1 MRAYDRLRSTAVTIM
16 ERLDAYGVELDDEGV
31 HVMMSPVNRHEL
43 AISRLLR
50 QLLPQVGPDMV
61 AHSGTPEIDDPATG
75 RLRRPDLVVVPE
87 AALARP
93 GQTYLRPEDVELV
106 AEVVSVPN
114 PENDYENKTIDYPAM
129 GIPTYLIVDPRKSTV
144 TVFSDPGPA
153 PEGTRY
159 RVRHDYVFGD
169 QVDAGSY
176 AIDSGA
182 FLPYEGD
189 G

>member
-1 MRAYDRLRSTAVTIM
+1 MRAYERLRPTAVAIM
-16 ERLDAYGVELDDEGV
+16 EQLDAYGVELDDQGV

-50 QLLPQVGPDMV
+50 QLLPQVGPEMI

-93 GQTYLRPEDVELV
+93 GLTYLRPEDVELV
-106 AEVVSVPN
+106 VEVVSAPN
-114 PENDYENKTIDYPAM
+114 PENDYEHKAADYPAM
-129 GIPTYLIVDPRKSTV
+129 GIPTYVIIDPRKSTV
-144 TVFSDPGPA
+144 TILSDPGPT

-159 RVRHDYVFGD
+159 RTRHDHVFGD
-169 QVDAGSY
+169 QITAGGY
-176 AIDSGA
+176 AIDSSA
-182 FLPYEGD
+182 FLPYED
-189 G
+189 A